1 MTYKVLVVDDSVF
14 FQSRLKQIINQHPDL
29 EVVGVAANGQEAVE
43 LARKLLPDVISMDY
57 EMPYMDGITALRA
70 ILAERSVPIVMFSSL
85 TYEGAKTTLDA
96 LAAGAVDFIP
106 KNLTEVSKNA
116 DSLKKKLNETLL
128 TFARKYSAAAYLAEH
143 RARKAAADANAE
155 GARAKAEPA
164 RKPLGAAA
172 PKPRAAVGPLDII
185 IIGTSTGGPVAL
197 TELLTKI
204 PASFRVPIVVV
215 QHMPE
220 HFTLALAERLNRQCA
235 LAVVE
240 AGNGMTLEAGKV
252 YVAPGGHQCIFN
264 RGNTLKIMVADERV
278 TYQPSVDVTFASA
291 ASIFGSRVLGI
302 VLTGMGN
309 DGCEGAR
316 LLKQK
321 GATIWGQNKESCV
334 VYGMPKAVAE
344 AGLVDCVL
352 PLQEIGPR
360 ISKL

>member
-106 KNLTEVSKNA
+106 KNFTEVSKNA

-128 TFARKYSAAAYLAEH
+128 TFARKYAAAAYLAEH
-143 RARKAAADANAE
+143 RARKAAADAHS
-155 GARAKAEPA
+155 KATEPA
-164 RKPLGAAA
+164 RKPPEVAP
-172 PKPRAAVGPLDII
+172 PKPRASVGPLDII

-204 PASFRVPIVVV
+204 PADFRVPIVVV

-235 LAVVE
+235 LAVAE
-240 AGNGMTLEAGKV
+240 AGNGMTLEPGKV

-264 RGNTLKIMVADERV
+264 RGKTLKIMAADERV

-291 ASIFGSRVLGI
+291 ASIFGNRVLGI

-321 GATIWGQNKESCV
+321 GATIWAQNKESCV

-344 AGLVDCVL
+344 AGVVDSVL